1 MVALV
6 SRGLQDAQRVLSIL
20 EGCGMK
26 PQLFLA
32 CSPELQKDV
41 TESWGISGWAAVIVE
56 CIKEV
61 GS

>member
-6 SRGLQDAQRVLSIL
+6 SRGLQDAERVLNIQ
-20 EGCGMK
+20 EECGMK
-26 PQLFLA
+26 PQWFLA
-32 CSPELQKDV
+32 CSPQVQKDV